1 MTPLAILEKVAKRDA
16 DFVKAASS
24 SSNRKNAFIRETLLK
39 RKQLQYAL
47 KQLGFYASG
56 IDGLWRNGTASALTN
71 YQSEESLLS
80 SSSSQ
85 VFRRILNEVDVPSSF
100 AAPKKKLSNNLSG
113 TNTTNGWVPLAG
125 TPKLN
130 FKDAKDIC
138 EARAVAA
145 GNSYM
150 SANRPTRRNSGS
162 FSCNSIGSFTNCGRI
177 SGGWAEGALNAL
189 DSVAPVSSL
198 VSIPSSF
205 VNTYITASLLPFAA
219 LVI

>member
-189 DSVAPVSSL
+189 DSATVRRAGRKL
-198 VSIPSSF
+198 AEAEAKACMADYGWIKR
-205 VNTYITASLLPFAA
+205 
-219 LVI
+219 

>member
-100 AAPKKKLSNNLSG
+100 AAPKKKLSNNL
-113 TNTTNGWVPLAG
+113 
-125 TPKLN
+125 
-130 FKDAKDIC
+130 
-138 EARAVAA
+138 
-145 GNSYM
+145 
-150 SANRPTRRNSGS
+150 
-162 FSCNSIGSFTNCGRI
+162 
-177 SGGWAEGALNAL
+177 
-189 DSVAPVSSL
+189 
-198 VSIPSSF
+198 
-205 VNTYITASLLPFAA
+205 
-219 LVI
+219 